1 MRVTNSMLINTVL
14 RDLNNNM
21 SKMSKSQEQLSSGRR
36 INRPSDDPVGIVS
49 SLRLRTSL
57 AELSQYK
64 SNAQDASSWLDTT
77 DQALDESGAI
87 LQRIRELA
95 VGAANDYL
103 TQTERD
109 AMYKEVDQLRQQ
121 LTSVG
126 NATYAGK
133 FIFSGTQ
140 TETASFDD
148 TGVYQGNT
156 GVINYEIAIG
166 VQIPINVD
174 GTTAFGSAFTAVNQF
189 LNHLT
194 TGTATD
200 ITADIGQLDLAL
212 NNQLEVRAD
221 IGAKVNRLDLAINRM
236 DADNVNLTGLL
247 SKTEDVDMAE
257 LITKLKMQESVYNS
271 SLSAGARMVQP
282 TLMDFLR

>member
-57 AELSQYK
+57 TELSQYK

-77 DQALDESGAI
+77 DQALDESGSI

-109 AMYKEVDQLRQQ
+109 AIYKEVDQLRLQ
-121 LTSVG
+121 LVSVG

-140 TETASFDD
+140 TQTASFND

-156 GVINYEIAIG
+156 GVINYEVAIG

-174 GTTAFGSAFTAVNQF
+174 GTTAFGNAFTAVNQF

-194 TGTATD
+194 TGDVTD
-200 ITADIGQLDLAL
+200 ITADIGQLDLAI

-221 IGAKVNRLDLAINRM
+221 IGAKVNRLELAINRM
-236 DADNVNLTGLL
+236 DADNVNLTALL